1 MKDKPWIKEL
11 IWAIVV
17 LILTIPTYFG
27 FEANNEILETVCK
40 MLACAGAGVSV
51 MLGIRV
57 ILNVTINKD
66 DHSIHIDDHSMHDDH
81 STHNDDHS
89 TTVNNSPTFNAGNS
103 TNNGIQANNIGA
115 VVLPPKEEKNI
126 NPDEL
131 NHCKFIISE
140 MDALLKFLDYPCND
154 PLNSYIGKGMV
165 NGEYY
170 EGDYK
175 NLYNLYDYLSKNSVV
190 FNDETLGNAI
200 KELYGAIAQF
210 YFDLGRY
217 THSYGDGRKTKDMW
231 SLYYLIYEHPYVYTV
246 DEKLGEITQDVKNK
260 ADEQLHQLQNDKRD
274 LEYKYKHFIEIYNK
288 LR

>member
-40 MLACAGAGVSV
+40 MLAGAGAGVSV

-57 ILNVTINKD
+57 ILNITINKD

-154 PLNSYIGKGMV
+154 PLNCYIGKGMV

-231 SLYYLIYEHPYVYTV
+231 SLYYLIYEHQYVYTV
-246 DEKLGEITQDVKNK
+246 DEKLGEITQDVENK
-260 ADEQLHQLQNDKRD
+260 AVEQLHQVQNDKMD